1 MTAKLH
7 PIRLSSEGQEE
18 SPWRWRLTS
27 ELPGMEDKTAGVQNI
42 TLVESDL
49 FSSLS
54 GDGKRKFDV
63 IVSNPPYIPT
73 NVIEELEP
81 EVRDHEPRLAL
92 DGMEDGLYFYR
103 RLAAE
108 CGSYLKPGGTVY
120 FEIGYDQGQAVSGL
134 LREAGFQNVLVYQ
147 DAPGLDRVVKGTAA
161 S

>member
-1 MTAKLH
+1 
-7 PIRLSSEGQEE
+7 
-18 SPWRWRLTS
+18 
-27 ELPGMEDKTAGVQNI
+27 MEDKTAGVQNI

-92 DGMEDGLYFYR
+92 DGMEDGLYFLQTAGGR
-103 RLAAE
+103 MRQLFKAGRDRL
-108 CGSYLKPGGTVY
+108 
-120 FEIGYDQGQAVSGL
+120 F
-134 LREAGFQNVLVYQ
+134 
-147 DAPGLDRVVKGTAA
+147 
-161 S
+161 